1 MKSILT
7 AVAALIVLAM
17 PVHAAEKPAAAA
29 DKMSQADYEKAK
41 AECKEDAKCLSDLE
55 AKKAAQ

>member
-7 AVAALIVLAM
+7 VAVAALILAM
-17 PVHAAEKPAAAA
+17 PVHAADKPAAA